1 MKKIVFSAIYVFTAS
16 FTFAQTAT
24 DFTANDCAGT
34 SHHLFAELDAG
45 KIIVAAFVMPC
56 GSCASPS
63 LAAYNAVQSF
73 ATSNPGMVLFYL
85 VDDAANTS
93 CSTLS
98 AWGTTNSMPL
108 ATSFSTSSFKMS
120 QYGTAGMPKIIVM
133 GGTDHAVTYNLNSG
147 VSTLGVQNAVNALL
161 LSAGISEDLESADFN
176 LKVTPNPV
184 ITDFQISYTLD
195 APSSVT
201 AEIFSTTGQLVYSH
215 NELNQPA
222 GEYKMNVGENS
233 KVEKGIYILKLTT
246 DSKSKTIHFVI
257 E

>member
-1 MKKIVFSAIYVFTAS
+1 MKKIVFSAVSIFAAS

-24 DFTANDCAGT
+24 DFTANDCDGT
-34 SHHLFAELDAG
+34 SYHLFAELDAG

-73 ATSNPGMVLFYL
+73 ATSNPGMVSFYL

-98 AWGTTNSMPL
+98 TWGTTNSMPL

-161 LSAGISEDLESADFN
+161 LSAGISEDLEAADFN

-184 ITDFQISYTLD
+184 INDFQISYTLD

-215 NELNQPA
+215 AEIKQPA
-222 GEYKMNVGENS
+222 GQYKINIGEKFS
-233 KVEKGIYILKLTT
+233 AEKGIYILKLTT
-246 DSKSKTIHFVI
+246 DSTSKSIHFVI